1 LGNLKTFK
9 VLPVLFLLLGI
20 FANSVMAE
28 TCFCGEACSHDF
40 QNNAKKKV
48 NFPFHNHC
56 AGTHCKSCNFEDG
69 QTLKAGKSFS
79 PTGNLKLLDTTLFIF
94 TLTAYLLNNHI
105 IKGFTARIYALAKV
119 QSSPTYLQNLSI
131 LC

>member
-1 LGNLKTFK
+1 
-9 VLPVLFLLLGI
+9 VLPILFLVLGV

-28 TCFCGEACSHDF
+28 TCLCGEACSHDF
-40 QNNAKKKV
+40 QNNAKKKA
-48 NFPFHNHC
+48 FPFHNHC

-79 PTGNLKLLDTTLFIF
+79 PTHNLKSLDATPFIF
-94 TLTAYLLNNHI
+94 ILTAYLLNNHI
-105 IKGFTARIYALAKV
+105 IKGFTVRIYALAKV

>member
-1 LGNLKTFK
+1 
-9 VLPVLFLLLGI
+9 VLPILFLLLGV

-28 TCFCGEACSHDF
+28 TCLCGQACSHDF
-40 QNNAKKKV
+40 QNNAKKKA

-69 QTLKAGKSFS
+69 QTLKAENSFS
-79 PTGNLKLLDTTLFIF
+79 LTHNLKSLDATLFIF
-94 TLTAYLLNNHI
+94 TLTAYPLNNYI
-105 IKGFTARIYALAKV
+105 IKGFTVRIYALAKV